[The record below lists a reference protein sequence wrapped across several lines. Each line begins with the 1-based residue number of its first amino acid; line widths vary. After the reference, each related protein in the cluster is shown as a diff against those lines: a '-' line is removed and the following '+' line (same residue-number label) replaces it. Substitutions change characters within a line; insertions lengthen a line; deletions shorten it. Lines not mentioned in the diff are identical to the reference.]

1 VRIIQAS
8 SPQAQNLL
16 KQRDEMRLQWM
27 DDYDLEIQKD
37 FRRYR
42 QEGEDFLVEC
52 AKDRDGL
59 SLNGETLWVDPAQI
73 KTSGKLL
80 SIEARGFVESVKDR
94 IERYQS
100 ELKLNSFTVEEEAGV
115 LWGVE
120 MRSFDRVG
128 IYTPGGRVSYF
139 MSLLIHAVP
148 ARMAGVKEIVVATPP
163 KDLENGA
170 RIDPLMLYAAKLL
183 EIDRI
188 LLAGGA
194 PAMAALAFGTARTQP
209 VQKIVGS
216 GSNRTN
222 VAKMRLA
229 GIVSVDTFAGPSE
242 TAFVCDKSADPRVV
256 AADIL
261 GRADHDPSSLIYVL
275 HQDEEWIQRLLNGMA
290 VTLNEV
296 KDQQTQESIR
306 LCLEKNFVCLMVK
319 NIDEALKWVNQLA
332 PATLCL
338 HVKNPSDHIKKV
350 QACGLLLLGP
360 FTPPTAVDLFGGASG
375 ALATSGAAKFF
386 QFISPASFQRRFSYV
401 EVDQSALERTQ
412 ESSRELA
419 RLEGFVVHD
428 ESFKTRLE

>member
-1 VRIIQAS
+1 MRIVQAS
-8 SPQAQNLL
+8 SLQAQNLL
-16 KQRDEMRLQWM
+16 KQRDELRLKLI
-27 DDYDLEIQKD
+27 DDFDLEIQND

-42 QEGEDFLVEC
+42 REGEAFLIEC

-59 SLNGETLWVDPAQI
+59 SLTGESLWVDPARI

-128 IYTPGGRVSYF
+128 IYVPGGRVSYF
-139 MSLLIHAVP
+139 MSLLMHAVP
-148 ARMAGVKEIVVATPP
+148 ARMAGVKEIIVATPP
-163 KDLENGA
+163 KDLHEGVL
-170 RIDPLMLYAAKLL
+170 IDPLMLYAAKLL

-194 PAMAALAFGTARTQP
+194 PGMAALAFGTARTQP

-242 TAFVCDKSADPRVV
+242 TAFVCDKTSDPQVI

-261 GRADHDPSSLIYVL
+261 GRADHDPNSQIFLL
-275 HQDEEWIQRLLNGMA
+275 HQDEDWIQRLLAGMA
-290 VTLNEV
+290 VTLSEV

-306 LCLEKNFVCLMVK
+306 LCLEKNFVCVIVK
-319 NIDEALKWVNQLA
+319 NTDEALKWVNQLA

-338 HVKNPSDHIKKV
+338 HLKNPSDYIKKV

-375 ALATSGAAKFF
+375 ALATAGAARFF

-401 EVDQSALERTQ
+401 EIDRSALERTQ

-428 ESFKTRLE
+428 ESFKTRL